1 MDGLFFD
8 MQKQPEMPDQII
20 KKVLENDV
28 VIKVNT
34 HPASNPIKS
43 VNLVNNLKDYE
54 FYVLF
59 AKKQH
64 IKYTLK

>member
-1 MDGLFFD
+1 MDGPFFD

-20 KKVLENDV
+20 KKVLVNDV

-43 VNLVNNLKDYE
+43 VNLVNNLKDY
-54 FYVLF
+54 
-59 AKKQH
+59 
-64 IKYTLK
+64 